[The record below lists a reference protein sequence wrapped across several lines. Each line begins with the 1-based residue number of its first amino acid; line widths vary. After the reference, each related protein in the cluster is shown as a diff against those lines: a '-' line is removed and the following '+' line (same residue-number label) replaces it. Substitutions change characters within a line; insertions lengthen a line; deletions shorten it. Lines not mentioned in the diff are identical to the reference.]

1 MAAQDAHYTASTLIA
16 EIAQLRRELNQSLE
30 RNGKLSTQL
39 RDTRTA
45 VQTFYD
51 AYMEQIA
58 KPAGMKFPALVEVE
72 GLRIVL
78 TGIPK

>member
-1 MAAQDAHYTASTLIA
+1 MATQDAHYTATTLIE
-16 EIAQLRRELNQSLE
+16 EIAQLRRELNESLE
-30 RNGKLSTQL
+30 ANGKLSAQL
-39 RDTRTA
+39 RDTRIA

-51 AYMEQIA
+51 AYMEQVA
-58 KPAGMKFPALVEVE
+58 KPAIMKFPALVEVE